1 MNNLKKWILLLVIPV
16 AATSIAKAQTL
27 EQAPTYSSGT
37 GTGKVKINLFYNYS
51 LPLGTFKTDLIKN
64 NSPRGFSADVL
75 YWFKPQWGVGG
86 SFGFQDYYQKNPRD
100 VYKLSDGSDISAVL
114 THSVQTLP
122 IIAKAMYM
130 PNAAKTNIIQPYLS
144 AGAGVNVVSF
154 SEYLGEFSSLN
165 KTDAK
170 FIAQVGTGVKIAL
183 GKNDKAGFL
192 LGASYNYTPY
202 NQYDLKNISA
212 LNLQAGLQFKLK

>member
-1 MNNLKKWILLLVIPV
+1 
-16 AATSIAKAQTL
+16 
-27 EQAPTYSSGT
+27 
-37 GTGKVKINLFYNYS
+37 
-51 LPLGTFKTDLIKN
+51 
-64 NSPRGFSADVL
+64 
-75 YWFKPQWGVGG
+75 
-86 SFGFQDYYQKNPRD
+86 
-100 VYKLSDGSDISAVL
+100 
-114 THSVQTLP
+114 
-122 IIAKAMYM
+122 M